1 MDAMNKRVLKLA
13 LPSILA
19 NLTVPLVGMVD
30 IAVAGHLEASAAA
43 LIGGVSVGSLMFDL
57 LYWNFGF
64 LRAGTGGMTA
74 QAFGRSDWDECVGN
88 LLRGVGLAFAISLAL
103 ILLQWPFQKLIFLF
117 VGCSEEVR
125 TLALDYFYIRI
136 WAAPATLT
144 LMAFRGWF
152 IGMQDTFSSMLTDVI
167 VNGGNIIFSVLLT
180 FGVAGAGLDGIGFKG
195 IAAGTVV
202 AQYSGLIFASAVAL
216 RKLRKFPRRSV
227 FSTPLDAGNQSF
239 VKSLDSSEVDAC
251 SGSLESASFSRANS
265 GIPDE
270 ARPLRTHLD
279 SSVADLSSDDAA
291 DLMSFRESADSYYNK
306 RLKDESVVGTKF
318 RKMPWCGGLSLGE
331 VFAKDKVRRF
341 FSVNR
346 DLFVRSVCLII
357 VYLAYM
363 AISAGFGD
371 TLLASCSIML
381 KLLLL
386 FSYFTDGFAFAG
398 EALTGRFVGMRWPS
412 MVRLT
417 VDYTFGWSMGI
428 AVIFVFI
435 YAFFGDSLLRLMT
448 SDPAVVS
455 AAHQFMPWLF
465 LFPLVSCPAFTWDGI
480 YTGATAT
487 KPMRNSNIGCVAAF
501 FAVWFLGNLLLPA
514 LDPSLAATNFSAINS
529 LVTSSSSVSSA
540 ALPAVSSSVS
550 SAALPAVSSSVSSAA
565 SSVASFAA
573 SSAAPLSNPFTFLF
587 STTLLPSA
595 SAHLLFAAYY
605 AHVIYRSLYQSFLY
619 PKSILAPLR

>member
-30 IAVAGHLEASAAA
+30 IAVAGHLDASAAA

-88 LLRGVGLAFAISLAL
+88 LLRGVGLAFVISLVL

-167 VNGGNIIFSVLLT
+167 VNGGNIIFSVLIT
-180 FGVAGAGLDGIGFKG
+180 FGIAGAGLDGIGFKG
-195 IAAGTVV
+195 IAVGTVV

-216 RKLRKFPRRSV
+216 RKLRKFPRRPASQ
-227 FSTPLDAGNQSF
+227 LD
-239 VKSLDSSEVDAC
+239 
-251 SGSLESASFSRANS
+251 
-265 GIPDE
+265 
-270 ARPLRTHLD
+270 
-279 SSVADLSSDDAA
+279 
-291 DLMSFRESADSYYNK
+291 
-306 RLKDESVVGTKF
+306 
-318 RKMPWCGGLSLGE
+318 GGLTMGE

-398 EALTGRFVGMRWPS
+398 EALTGRFVGMRWPN

-435 YAFFGDSLLRLMT
+435 YAFFGDSLLRLLT

-487 KPMRNSNIGCVAAF
+487 KPMRDSNIGCVIAF
-501 FAVWFLGNLLLPA
+501 FTVWFLGNLVLPA
-514 LDPSLAATNFSAINS
+514 LAPSLAATAVSAINS
-529 LVTSSSSVSSA
+529 AVTTSST
-540 ALPAVSSSVS
+540 ALPVV
-550 SAALPAVSSSVSSAA
+550 
-565 SSVASFAA
+565 
-573 SSAAPLSNPFTFLF
+573 SSAAPLSTPSTFLF

-605 AHVIYRSLYQSFLY
+605 AHVIYRSLYQTFLY

>member
-1 MDAMNKRVLKLA
+1 MDAMNKRVLRLA

-30 IAVAGHLEASAAA
+30 IAVAGHLDATAAA

-88 LLRGVGLAFAISLAL
+88 LLRGVGLAFVISLVL

-117 VGCSEEVR
+117 VGCSDEVHA
-125 TLALDYFYIRI
+125 LALDYFYIRI
-136 WAAPATLT
+136 WAAPATLS

-152 IGMQDTFSSMLTDVI
+152 IGMQDTVSSMLTDVL

-180 FGVAGAGLDGIGFKG
+180 FGIARAGLGGLGFDG

-216 RKLRKFPRRSV
+216 RKLRKFPRRTVSV
-227 FSTPLDAGNQSF
+227 VSSAARGFSGSSQPF
-239 VKSLDSSEVDAC
+239 VKALDSSEATSVSDAPFR
-251 SGSLESASFSRANS
+251 SAMSSRFDS
-265 GIPDE
+265 GISETDQE
-270 ARPLRTHLD
+270 VRTSFD
-279 SSVADLSSDDAA
+279 PSVADLSSEDTPSLSSVDDSNFEQCVDSVKVDSKVEP
-291 DLMSFRESADSYYNK
+291 DLSSVGDLSNK
-306 RLKDESVVGTKF
+306 RSKGEYVIGS
-318 RKMPWCGGLSLGE
+318 KMSWCGGLSLGE

-363 AISAGFGD
+363 AISAGLGD

-417 VDYTFGWSMGI
+417 VDYTFAWSMGI

-435 YAFFGDSLLRLMT
+435 YAFFGDSLLRLLT

-487 KPMRNSNIGCVAAF
+487 KPMRDSNIGCVAAF
-501 FAVWFLGNLLLPA
+501 FAVWLLGNLLLSG
-514 LDPSLAATNFSAINS
+514 LG
-529 LVTSSSSVSSA
+529 
-540 ALPAVSSSVS
+540 
-550 SAALPAVSSSVSSAA
+550 
-565 SSVASFAA
+565 
-573 SSAAPLSNPFTFLF
+573 
-587 STTLLPSA
+587 TTA
-595 SAHLLFAAYY
+595 SAHLLFAAYS
-605 AHVIYRSLYQSFLY
+605 AHVIYRSLYQTLLY
-619 PKSILAPLR
+619 RKSILASLR